1 MENKCPK
8 CGAKLSIFY
17 IKQECPKCGCNL
29 MYYNMEARLEE
40 DAAKAEAEYA
50 KLNEIIEKFTP
61 KFVKKRRE
69 EKEQE

>member
-1 MENKCPK
+1 
-8 CGAKLSIFY
+8 
-17 IKQECPKCGCNL
+17 